1 MAVYNSKDTAMVIFA
16 KAKYNKTDANGNPLF
31 PNVESPNTINPDGSN
46 TPFNPPTPNTP
57 NIPTTD
63 LTASN
68 STGLTF
74 KDAIVGLGIYGAVK
88 NVANYYKNNYGDIM
102 QDSNAQAEINEA
114 MNLINM
120 GLNIGVGFAVGGVVG
135 GIASIIGTGVNVGLQ
150 TASYQ
155 RMLHRNNVQSQIMMD
170 RTNYASIN
178 GGR

>member
-1 MAVYNSKDTAMVIFA
+1 MAGYKGNTAMVIFA
-16 KAKYNKTDANGNPLF
+16 KAKHQDD
-31 PNVESPNTINPDGSN
+31 VELPNTINPDG
-46 TPFNPPTPNTP
+46 TDAPFNPPQPNTP
-57 NIPTTD
+57 DISEVSQN
-63 LTASN
+63 N
-68 STGLTF
+68 GLTYGSI
-74 KDAIVGLGIYGAVK
+74 KKAVVGLGLYGAVK
-88 NVANYYKNNYGDIM
+88 SVANYYKNNYGDIM

-114 MNLINM
+114 MNIINM
-120 GLNIGVGFAVGGVVG
+120 GVNIGVGFAVGGVVG

>member
-1 MAVYNSKDTAMVIFA
+1 MAVYKDKTTAMVIFA
-16 KAKYNKTDANGNPLF
+16 KASTPY
-31 PNVESPNTINPDGSN
+31 NVEAPNTINPNGSDM
-46 TPFNPPTPNTP
+46 PFNPPTPNTP
-57 NIPTTD
+57 NIPTD
-63 LTASN
+63 DSSSN
-68 STGLTF
+68 VNWGGLL
-74 KDAIVGLGIYGAVK
+74 KRGVVGLGLWGAFK

-114 MNLINM
+114 MNIINM
-120 GLNIGVGFAVGGVVG
+120 GMNIGVGFAVGGVIG
-135 GIASIIGTGVNVGLQ
+135 GIASIVGTGVNVGLQ